1 MYPTVK
7 YVTTFH
13 RDTATLFERS
23 RDQKESMQ
31 ELLSRLLGTDFT
43 GGIIYNG
50 WLGLEIDVPVNENT
64 DVQECYNALVRFQLI
79 QRRVKIA

>member
-1 MYPTVK
+1 
-7 YVTTFH
+7 
-13 RDTATLFERS
+13 
-23 RDQKESMQ
+23 MQ

-79 QRRVKIA
+79 Q